1 MFGIN
6 EILEKAFYKK
16 TLTKEEKIKILRS
29 KRIDPKVIEYLI
41 EKLDKLYI
49 EVLSDCEGSL
59 FQLMPIKKLERW
71 CWETTESAIVFLNDD
86 DYVERGILYPYESS
100 KEYYHSWICFTYKGI
115 EYVLDPCLNFI
126 CKKKDYSKL
135 FRADVKGRAT
145 AKAIKEELIRQI
157 TAPKG
162 EDNSKTGK
170 IFKRGMRGI
179 IGETYDKIKE
189 EKKNEVT
196 VHGPEDV
203 NTPLYRN
210 GAGYRAEIE
219 KGKIKELK
227 VHFYYTD
234 G

>member
-1 MFGIN
+1 M
-6 EILEKAFYKK
+6 
-16 TLTKEEKIKILRS
+16 
-29 KRIDPKVIEYLI
+29 
-41 EKLDKLYI
+41 
-49 EVLSDCEGSL
+49 
-59 FQLMPIKKLERW
+59 
-71 CWETTESAIVFLNDD
+71 
-86 DYVERGILYPYESS
+86 
-100 KEYYHSWICFTYKGI
+100 
-115 EYVLDPCLNFI
+115 
-126 CKKKDYSKL
+126 
-135 FRADVKGRAT
+135 
-145 AKAIKEELIRQI
+145 
-157 TAPKG
+157 
-162 EDNSKTGK
+162 
-170 IFKRGMRGI
+170 FKRGMRGI